1 METAFLTAVALVV
14 YTYLL
19 YPAALW
25 LLTFWKREPVPTAPE
40 QWPLL
45 TVIIVAVNEAAVIGD
60 KLRNTLSLDYPS
72 DRRRVIV
79 VSDASD
85 DGTDDIAAEFAELG
99 VQLIRMPERAGK
111 IMGQN
116 VGVRQAEGDVLVFSD
131 ANSMYEES
139 ALKALVRPFVN
150 PSVGCV
156 CGELR
161 YVNPAEVGAGKGEGV
176 YWRYEQFLKRRE
188 SLLGSLV
195 GANGA
200 IYAMRRELFEE
211 LGPDIISDFIMPIR
225 VRRKGCRAQYAPEA
239 VAVEHSAKGFDE
251 ELRRRRR
258 IIARSLYGLW
268 TERGVLNPLATG
280 IFSFQVVSHKVLRWL
295 VPILL
300 MTALGASGTRAFQ
313 GSVPFQGLFGLQVVF
328 YALAF
333 LGYVASGSL
342 GRRGLFY
349 VPAYFVSVNLGAL
362 LGLWDFVTGR
372 RHTVWQ
378 PIERGQDADPED

>member
-19 YPAALW
+19 YPVGLW
-25 LLTFWKREPVPTAPE
+25 LLTFRKREPKPAQPE

-45 TVIIVAVNEAAVIGD
+45 TVVIVAVNEAAVIGD
-60 KLRNTLSLDYPS
+60 KLRNTLSLDYPP
-72 DRRRVIV
+72 DRRRVVV
-79 VSDASD
+79 VSDRSD
-85 DGTDDIAAEFAELG
+85 DGTDDITAGFADRG
-99 VQLIRMPERAGK
+99 VQLVRMQERSGK

-116 VGVRQAEGDVLVFSD
+116 VGAREAEGDVLVFSD

-139 ALKALVRPFVN
+139 ALKALVGPFAD
-150 PSVGCV
+150 PSVGGV

-225 VRRKGCRAQYAPEA
+225 IRRRGYRVHYAPEA
-239 VAVEHSAKGFDE
+239 VAVEHSAKEFDQ

-280 IFSFQVVSHKVLRWL
+280 VFSFQVVSHKVLRWL

-300 MTALGASGTRAFQ
+300 MVTLATSGVRAIEGSAL
-313 GSVPFQGLFGLQVVF
+313 FQGLFGLQAIL
-328 YALAF
+328 YALAY
-333 LGYVASGSL
+333 LGYVVPGSL

-349 VPAYFVSVNLGAL
+349 VPAYFMAVNLGAL
-362 LGLWDFVTGR
+362 LGLWDFALGR

-378 PIERGQDADPED
+378 PIERRQGAGPGT

>member
-1 METAFLTAVALVV
+1 MEAAFLTAVALVV

-19 YPAALW
+19 YPMALW
-25 LLTFWKREPVPTAPE
+25 LLTFRKRAPRPAQPE

-45 TVIIVAVNEAAVIGD
+45 TVVIVAYNEAAVISE
-60 KLRNTLSLDYPS
+60 KLHNTLSLDYPPE
-72 DRRRVIV
+72 RRRVIV
-79 VSDASD
+79 VSDGSD

-99 VQLIRMPERAGK
+99 VQLVRVQERAGK

-139 ALKALVRPFVN
+139 ALKALVEPFAD

-161 YVNPAEVGAGKGEGV
+161 YVNPAGVGAGKGEGF
-176 YWRYEQFLKRRE
+176 YWRYERFLKRRE

-195 GANGA
+195 GANGS

-225 VRRKGCRAQYAPEA
+225 VRRNGRRVHYAPEA
-239 VAVEHSAKGFDE
+239 VAVEHSAKGFGE
-251 ELRRRRR
+251 ERRRRRR

-280 IFSFQVVSHKVLRWL
+280 VFSFQVVSHKVLRWL
-295 VPILL
+295 VPVLL
-300 MTALGASGTRAFQ
+300 MAAVATSSTRAFQ
-313 GSVPFQGLFGLQVVF
+313 GSVLFQGLFGLQVVF

-333 LGYVASGSL
+333 LGYVAPGSL

-349 VPAYFVSVNLGAL
+349 IPAYFVSVNLGAL
-362 LGLWDFVTGR
+362 LGLWDFAAGR

-378 PIERGQDADPED
+378 PIERGQDAGPGD